1 MTFSNQIQAKKY
13 FIDKILLQARH
24 ENIQFSEAEKYMLGW
39 TETEEGFVINKQLL
53 DKYNQETTDDKYE
66 KKVAGLLR
74 RVYNSDV
81 SDDPASKESYR
92 DAYRILNSGDYYI
105 LVMIRSAIGS
115 KLSNGLKDRVLLIL
129 AAIGVVFLILGI
141 QLILRYFGIKK

>member
-1 MTFSNQIQAKKY
+1 MTFSNEIQDKKY

-53 DKYNQETTDDKYE
+53 DKFNQETADAKYE
-66 KKVAGLLR
+66 KKVVSLLR

-81 SDDPASKESYR
+81 SNDPTSKDSYR
-92 DAYRILNSGDYYI
+92 EAYRILNSGDYYI

-129 AAIGVVFLILGI
+129 AAIGVFLLILGI
-141 QLILRYFGIKK
+141 QLLLRFFGINK